1 MKGHPMDDD
10 KMAALLARAASG
22 DMTAAAAFRSAR
34 AARVD
39 AGERFRAS
47 GQAAAWRMIRA
58 SE

>member
-1 MKGHPMDDD
+1 MDDD

-22 DMTAAAAFRSAR
+22 DMTAAAAFQRAR

-47 GQAAAWRMIRA
+47 GRAAAWRMIRA